1 MKLFIDSADIN
12 EVREAA
18 SWGIIDGATT
28 NPSLIAKTG
37 RPYADVLRQ
46 ICESVDGPVSA
57 EVVSTQAEVMLEEG
71 TKLARIHPNIVV
83 KCPATIEGLKA
94 ARALSPRGIKVNV
107 TLIFSPLQGL
117 AAAKCGASFVSAFAG
132 RLDDIGQNGMAVVEQ
147 LVRIMRNYG
156 YPTQV
161 LVASIRSPGH
171 VVRAAQAGADAVTI
185 PFGVMGQ
192 MLHHPLTDS
201 GLERFLADWRATRQK
216 I

>member
-18 SWGIIDGATT
+18 GWGIIDGVTT

-37 RPYADVLRQ
+37 RPYADVLRE
-46 ICESVDGPVSA
+46 ICESVDGPISA
-57 EVVSTQAEVMLEEG
+57 EVVATEAEVMLEEG
-71 TKLARIHPNIVV
+71 TKLARINPNLVV
-83 KCPATIEGLKA
+83 KCPATVEGLKA
-94 ARALSPRGIKVNV
+94 TKALSRRGIKVNV
-107 TLIFSPLQGL
+107 TLVFSPLQGL

-132 RLDDIGQNGMAVVEQ
+132 RIDDIGQDGMAVVEQ

-156 YPTQV
+156 YPTKV
-161 LVASIRSPGH
+161 LVASIRSPGQL
-171 VVRAAQAGADAVTI
+171 VRAALAGADAVTI

-201 GLERFLADWRATRQK
+201 GLDRFLADWHASKQK